1 MISSKKILQLA
12 RKWQRA
18 AAIGKKRISL
28 GRMSS
33 KKCSGCTEEPS
44 IARKGHFAVY
54 TTDGKRF
61 EVPLSYLAKGVIR
74 ELFVL
79 AEEEFGISGE
89 GPIVLPLDASSLEY
103 IISTIRRGLA
113 REQEKTL
120 LLSFAR
126 CSSNNLFADMAP
138 AFQQVSVCN

>member
-18 AAIGKKRISL
+18 AVIGRKRISL
-28 GRMSS
+28 GRMGS
-33 KKCSGCTEEPS
+33 KKCSGCTEEAS
-44 IARKGHFAVY
+44 VARKGHFTVY
-54 TTDGKRF
+54 TTDGKRL
-61 EVPLSYLAKGVIR
+61 EVPLSYLAKGIIR

-79 AEEEFGISGE
+79 AEEEFGIPGE

-103 IISTIRRGLA
+103 IISMIRRGLA
-113 REQEKTL
+113 WEQEKTL

-126 CSSNNLFADMAP
+126 CSNSLFDDMAP
-138 AFQQVSVCN
+138 ACQQVSVCS